1 MQENISK
8 AENALNVAETAGD
21 DALTMQEQH
30 ALTVFGTGQAIVAI
44 AKGVSV
50 LGAVAFLAY
59 RSFRSFRSS
68 DPSSPVSAKLEEM
81 IEKGLGL

>member
-21 DALTMQEQH
+21 DTLTMQEQH
-30 ALTVFGTGQAIVAI
+30 VLTAFGAGQAIVAI
-44 AKGVSV
+44 AKGVSI

-59 RSFRSFRSS
+59 RSFRSS
-68 DPSSPVSAKLEEM
+68 DPSSPVSVKLEEM